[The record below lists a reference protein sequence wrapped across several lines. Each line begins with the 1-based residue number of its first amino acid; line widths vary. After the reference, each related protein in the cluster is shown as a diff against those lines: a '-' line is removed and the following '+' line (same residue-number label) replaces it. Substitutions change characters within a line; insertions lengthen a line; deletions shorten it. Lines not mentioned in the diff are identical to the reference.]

1 MTPGRR
7 YLKMIELREKH
18 LLHTSDSG
26 VWFPNPQD
34 VVCISSTCPELQER
48 WGSEIRI
55 KQTLP
60 VYSMLQGQKQQGKF
74 CPTGW
79 KERPNPPKEASD
91 FHVNTDTH
99 TK

>member
-1 MTPGRR
+1 
-7 YLKMIELREKH
+7 MIELREKH

-60 VYSMLQGQKQQGKF
+60 VYRCYRVRNSKASSAPLVGRREPTLPRRPQTSM
-74 CPTGW
+74 
-79 KERPNPPKEASD
+79 
-91 FHVNTDTH
+91 
-99 TK
+99 